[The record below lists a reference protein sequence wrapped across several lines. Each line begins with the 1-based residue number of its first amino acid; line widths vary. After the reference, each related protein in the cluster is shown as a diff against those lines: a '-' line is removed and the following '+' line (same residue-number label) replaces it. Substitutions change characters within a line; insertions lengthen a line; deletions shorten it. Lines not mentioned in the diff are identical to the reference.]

1 MPRTQNTMPIM
12 ITANTGTPRFTGSYT
27 LVQSYFGLRASSAS
41 PRHAASMLAAS
52 GTANSAA
59 TDRASSGSDT
69 AMSTADTARHCT
81 AMAKLTAT
89 FAPSTVAGDTGA
101 VSMSQRAEP
110 SSETDAAVV
119 DEIAQKNASAHGSSA
134 PTNGAY
140 AGGSKSSDS
149 IPVAEPTA
157 TATAATST
165 T

>member
-1 MPRTQNTMPIM
+1 
-12 ITANTGTPRFTGSYT
+12 
-27 LVQSYFGLRASSAS
+27 
-41 PRHAASMLAAS
+41 MLAAS

-119 DEIAQKNASAHGSSA
+119 DEIAQKNASA

-165 T
+165 ST